1 MTAKNYKIKEMKTT
15 MNKKPKTTFLH
26 DYQPPPFTI
35 SKVDLHF
42 NLEEEH
48 TTVRAEL
55 SLRRC
60 SNSRDLILN
69 GGPDLKLLTI
79 ALDGRPL
86 TPQEYN
92 LEPSRLIIKNPPQ
105 EFILQTTVRI
115 KPHENTA
122 LEGLYRS
129 NSIFC
134 SQCEA
139 EGFRKITY
147 FLDRPDIMSAYT
159 TTIEAHSSR
168 YPVLLSNGN
177 LIEKGRLDNGR
188 HFARWH
194 DPFPKPCYIFAL
206 VAGDLA
212 VLTDSFTTKSGRP
225 VELRIYSEH
234 HNADK
239 CGHAMRALQKAMA
252 WDEKRFNLEYDLD
265 LYMIVAVDDFNAGAM
280 ENKGLNIF
288 NSKYVLARPQTA
300 TDQDYE
306 GIESVVGHEYFHNWT
321 GDRVTCRDWF
331 QLSLKEG
338 LTVFRD
344 QEFTAD
350 TSSRAIKRISDV
362 TALRNLQ
369 FPEDAGPMA
378 HPVRPA
384 SYVEINNFYTLTV
397 YEKGAEVIRMLHTM
411 LGEETFQAGM
421 RIYIARHD
429 GQAVTTEDF
438 VQAMEDAWNQSATAP
453 GPASLEQF
461 KTWYDQAGTPRLYI
475 DSSHDPDAGTFTLSV
490 RQKPGPMAGSAARL
504 SHIPLRLA
512 LLDRQGH
519 ELNLKLAG
527 KEHQSADMILH
538 VKKAEESFIFEGI
551 KDAPI
556 PSLLREFSAPVELK
570 YDYSR
575 DDLRFL
581 LNHDQ
586 DPFNRWEA
594 GQRLMTSS
602 LLARIDEFKDGIEPR
617 PEEDIIDIFQ
627 AILTPDFHP
636 DAAFKAQLLTLPSE
650 DYLSAQMKEIDVE
663 AIHSI
668 RELYRMAIG
677 RRLEPLLLAA
687 YRNNAPPSPY
697 TYSPE
702 LAGRRRLKNLCLSY
716 LMAARTDK
724 TVGLC
729 LRQLDETDNMSDELS
744 ALTALTHAGCPERET
759 ALAAF
764 FEKWR
769 HETLV
774 MDKWF
779 AIQATAPL
787 TTTLERV
794 KELMKHPLFKI
805 KNPNKVRALI
815 GSFAGGNHICF
826 HEPSGAGYELFTGV
840 VLELD
845 SLNPAI
851 AARLLGRFS
860 RWRLYD
866 QNRRDLMKAQLKR
879 ILSKEGISKGVYEVA
894 EKSLA

>member
-1 MTAKNYKIKEMKTT
+1 MKTT
-15 MNKKPKTTFLH
+15 MNKPKTTFLH
-26 DYQPPPFTI
+26 NYQPPPFTI
-35 SKVDLHF
+35 DKVNLHF

-48 TTVRAEL
+48 TTVSAEL

-60 SNSRDLILN
+60 SGSRDLILN
-69 GGPDLKLLTI
+69 GGPDLKLLNI
-79 ALDGRPL
+79 ALDERPL
-86 TPQEYN
+86 TLEEYC
-92 LEPSRLIIKNPPQ
+92 LESSRLIIKNPPQ

-115 KPHENTA
+115 KPHENTT

-129 NSIFC
+129 SSIFC

-147 FLDRPDIMSAYT
+147 FLDRPDIMSVYT
-159 TTIEAHSSR
+159 TTIEAHSGL

-177 LIEKGRLDNGR
+177 LIEKGSLDNGR

-239 CGHAMRALQKAMA
+239 CAHAMRALQKAMA

-350 TSSRAIKRISDV
+350 SSSRAIKRISDV

-438 VQAMEDAWNQSATAP
+438 VQAMEDAWNQSAAAP
-453 GPASLEQF
+453 GPAGLEQF
-461 KTWYDQAGTPRLYI
+461 KVWYEQAGTPRLYI
-475 DSSHDPDAGTFTLSV
+475 NSSHDQAAGTFTLKV
-490 RQKPGPMAGSAARL
+490 RQEPGPTAGSAARL
-504 SHIPLRLA
+504 NHIPLRLA
-512 LLDRQGH
+512 LLDRQGK
-519 ELNLKLAG
+519 ELNLKLKD
-527 KEHQSADMILH
+527 KEYPASGMTLH
-538 VKKAEESFIFEGI
+538 IKKA
-551 KDAPI
+551 A
-556 PSLLREFSAPVELK
+556 
-570 YDYSR
+570 
-575 DDLRFL
+575 
-581 LNHDQ
+581 
-586 DPFNRWEA
+586 
-594 GQRLMTSS
+594 
-602 LLARIDEFKDGIEPR
+602 
-617 PEEDIIDIFQ
+617 
-627 AILTPDFHP
+627 
-636 DAAFKAQLLTLPSE
+636 
-650 DYLSAQMKEIDVE
+650 
-663 AIHSI
+663 
-668 RELYRMAIG
+668 
-677 RRLEPLLLAA
+677 
-687 YRNNAPPSPY
+687 
-697 TYSPE
+697 
-702 LAGRRRLKNLCLSY
+702 
-716 LMAARTDK
+716 
-724 TVGLC
+724 
-729 LRQLDETDNMSDELS
+729 
-744 ALTALTHAGCPERET
+744 
-759 ALAAF
+759 
-764 FEKWR
+764 
-769 HETLV
+769 
-774 MDKWF
+774 
-779 AIQATAPL
+779 
-787 TTTLERV
+787 
-794 KELMKHPLFKI
+794 
-805 KNPNKVRALI
+805 
-815 GSFAGGNHICF
+815 
-826 HEPSGAGYELFTGV
+826 
-840 VLELD
+840 
-845 SLNPAI
+845 
-851 AARLLGRFS
+851 
-860 RWRLYD
+860 
-866 QNRRDLMKAQLKR
+866 
-879 ILSKEGISKGVYEVA
+879 
-894 EKSLA
+894 

>member
-1 MTAKNYKIKEMKTT
+1 

-35 SKVDLHF
+35 NKVNLHF
-42 NLEEEH
+42 KLEEEY

-60 SNSRDLILN
+60 SNSQDLILN

-79 ALDGRPL
+79 ALDERPL
-86 TPQEYN
+86 TAEEYS
-92 LEPSRLIIKNPPQ
+92 LEPSQLIIKNPPQ

-147 FLDRPDIMSAYT
+147 FLDRPDIMSVYT

-177 LIEKGRLDNGR
+177 LIEKGSLDNNR

-206 VAGDLA
+206 VAGKLT
-212 VLTDSFTTKSGRP
+212 VLTDSFTTKSGRS
-225 VELRIYSEH
+225 VELQIYSEH

-239 CGHAMRALQKAMA
+239 CGHAMQALQKAMA

-288 NSKYVLARPQTA
+288 NSKYILAQPQTA

-350 TSSRAIKRISDV
+350 TSSRAIKRINDV

-438 VQAMEDAWNQSATAP
+438 VQAMEDAWNQSAAAP

-475 DSSHDPDAGTFTLSV
+475 NSSHDPDAGTFTLTV
-490 RQKPGPMAGSAARL
+490 RQEPGPMAGSAARL
-504 SHIPLRLA
+504 SHIPLRIA
-512 LLDRQGH
+512 LLDRQGN
-519 ELNLKLAG
+519 ELNLKLKGREYPASG
-527 KEHQSADMILH
+527 MTLH
-538 VKKAEESFIFEGI
+538 IKKAMESFIFSDI
-551 KDAPI
+551 K
-556 PSLLREFSAPVELK
+556 K
-570 YDYSR
+570 
-575 DDLRFL
+575 
-581 LNHDQ
+581 
-586 DPFNRWEA
+586 
-594 GQRLMTSS
+594 T
-602 LLARIDEFKDGIEPR
+602 
-617 PEEDIIDIFQ
+617 
-627 AILTPDFHP
+627 
-636 DAAFKAQLLTLPSE
+636 
-650 DYLSAQMKEIDVE
+650 
-663 AIHSI
+663 
-668 RELYRMAIG
+668 
-677 RRLEPLLLAA
+677 
-687 YRNNAPPSPY
+687 PSPRY
-697 TYSPE
+697 YE
-702 LAGRRRLKNLCLSY
+702 
-716 LMAARTDK
+716 DF
-724 TVGLC
+724 
-729 LRQLDETDNMSDELS
+729 QLPWN
-744 ALTALTHAGCPERET
+744 
-759 ALAAF
+759 
-764 FEKWR
+764 
-769 HETLV
+769 
-774 MDKWF
+774 
-779 AIQATAPL
+779 
-787 TTTLERV
+787 
-794 KELMKHPLFKI
+794 
-805 KNPNKVRALI
+805 
-815 GSFAGGNHICF
+815 
-826 HEPSGAGYELFTGV
+826 
-840 VLELD
+840 
-845 SLNPAI
+845 
-851 AARLLGRFS
+851 
-860 RWRLYD
+860 
-866 QNRRDLMKAQLKR
+866 
-879 ILSKEGISKGVYEVA
+879 
-894 EKSLA
+894 